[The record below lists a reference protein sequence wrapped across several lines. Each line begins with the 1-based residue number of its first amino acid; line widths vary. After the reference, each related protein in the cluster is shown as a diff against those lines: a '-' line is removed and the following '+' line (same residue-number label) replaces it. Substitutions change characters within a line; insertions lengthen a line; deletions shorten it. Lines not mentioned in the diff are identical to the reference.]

1 MQQKHVM
8 MLIGAIVVVGI
19 IAVVMMKKKPKRKE
33 TWFSRDLNYGK
44 ANSELWNAVTKEAQK
59 AIANDTEDI
68 LKEYPY
74 LGYGDYTGM
83 MCRGPNNQGCS
94 TYMNLDK

>member
-8 MLIGAIVVVGI
+8 MLIGAVVIVGI

-44 ANSELWNAVTKEAQK
+44 ANSELWDAVTKEAQK

-74 LGYGDYTGM
+74 LGTGDYVGM
-83 MCRGPNNQGCS
+83 MCRGPNNQFCS
-94 TYMNLDK
+94 SYMNLNK

>member
-1 MQQKHVM
+1 MQRKHVM
-8 MLIGAIVVVGI
+8 MFIGAIVVVGI
-19 IAVVMMKKKPKRKE
+19 IAFVMMMKKPKRKE

-44 ANSELWNAVTKEAQK
+44 ANSELWDAVTKEAEK

-68 LKEYPY
+68 RQQYPY

>member
-1 MQQKHVM
+1 MQRKHVM

-19 IAVVMMKKKPKRKE
+19 IAFFMMMKKPKRKE

-44 ANSELWNAVTKEAQK
+44 ANSELWDAVTKEAEK

-68 LKEYPY
+68 RQQYPY
-74 LGYGDYTGM
+74 LGTGDYTGM

-94 TYMNLDK
+94 TYMNLEK